1 MGLGPAPDQDDGALQ
16 LSTIN
21 TGHPQGVAV
30 RGLRAMVTIQA
41 SLEFARANIFSQVK
55 DPCT

>member
-1 MGLGPAPDQDDGALQ
+1 MGLGPPPDQDDGALQ

-30 RGLRAMVTIQA
+30 RRLRAMVTLQA
-41 SLEFARANIFSQVK
+41 SLVFVRANFVFKVK